1 MKKQLLVK
9 DHKNWLGYTFWN
21 TVNEVVL
28 HTHFSSIEL
37 IGTQNV
43 PKTGSFLLVSNH
55 CSRWDGLLVQHLI
68 GRRANYMV
76 SPNELIGAQGGAI
89 RAVGAFPADP
99 RYNIMEHMRKQIEK
113 GEPVVIFPEG
123 TVYYDGT
130 THTFKKGAARI
141 VLSCGAEGVSIP
153 IIPMGINYTTDAL
166 NRSRAHGVVGTPID
180 AHEYIAAYLEEP
192 QAALSRLST
201 ALHREVCHLRHAAGA
216 TMDNDTLFVGKKT
229 KSWANLAIPCMV
241 EVDGAVAR

>member
-1 MKKQLLVK
+1 MKKQLIVK
-9 DHKNWLGYTFWN
+9 DHKNWVGYTFWN
-21 TVNEVVL
+21 TVNEIIL

-37 IGTQNV
+37 LGAENV

-99 RYNIMEHMRKQIEK
+99 RYNIMEHMRNQIEK

-130 THTFKKGAARI
+130 THPFKKGAARI
-141 VLSCGAEGVSIP
+141 VLSCGAEGIDIP
-153 IIPMGINYTTDAL
+153 IIPMGINYTTDPF
-166 NRSRAHGVVGTPID
+166 RARGVIGAPID
-180 AHEYIAAYLEEP
+180 AKEYVAAYLEES
-192 QAALSRLST
+192 QSAITRLST

-216 TMDNDTLFVGKKT
+216 TMDNDTLFVGKKSR
-229 KSWANLAIPCMV
+229 SWAELAMPRMA
-241 EVDGAVAR
+241 EVDSVAAR

>member
-1 MKKQLLVK
+1 MKKQLSVK

-21 TVNEVVL
+21 TVNEVIL

-37 IGTQNV
+37 IGKENV
-43 PKTGSFLLVSNH
+43 PKTGSFLLIANH
-55 CSRWDGLLVQHLI
+55 SSRWDGLLVQHLI

-76 SPNELIGAQGGAI
+76 SPNELLGAQGGAV

-99 RYNIMEHMRKQIEK
+99 RYNIMDHMKQQIAK

-130 THTFKKGAARI
+130 THPFKKGAARI
-141 VLSCGAEGVSIP
+141 VLACRAEGIDLP
-153 IIPMGINYTTDAL
+153 IVPMGINYTEG
-166 NRSRAHGVVGTPID
+166 NHRVRGIVGNPID
-180 AHEYIAAYLEEP
+180 AGDYVSAGEDEP
-192 QAALSRLST
+192 QAALTRLST

-229 KSWANLAIPCMV
+229 KSWANLSFSSNLKMAEV
-241 EVDGAVAR
+241 ERVV